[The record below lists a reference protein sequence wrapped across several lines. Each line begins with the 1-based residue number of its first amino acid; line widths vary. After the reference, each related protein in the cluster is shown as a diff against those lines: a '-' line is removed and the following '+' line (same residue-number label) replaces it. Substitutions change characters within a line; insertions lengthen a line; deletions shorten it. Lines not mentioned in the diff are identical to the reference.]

1 MPFGLSSAILNVII
15 HAKFHVDRLRGFW
28 AAGPPKV
35 PFSILTGT
43 TLTTVLHYH
52 ADCDVHIICL
62 TVKVKF
68 GFFYRLQPNV
78 GFILWRVLVVFTHW
92 AITPLKVNRFGW
104 NLEYSVYI
112 VGGWPWQILGAI
124 HAVATVGDPGGIF
137 SCKQCTISFRP
148 NSTKFEHNSSIS
160 VTVKTFGT
168 EFRKFYYKG
177 RLKNVKIYEKK
188 NV

>member
-92 AITPLKVNRFGW
+92 AITPLKVNRFG
-104 NLEYSVYI
+104 
-112 VGGWPWQILGAI
+112 
-124 HAVATVGDPGGIF
+124 
-137 SCKQCTISFRP
+137 
-148 NSTKFEHNSSIS
+148 
-160 VTVKTFGT
+160 
-168 EFRKFYYKG
+168 
-177 RLKNVKIYEKK
+177 
-188 NV
+188 